1 MADFDRCL
9 QIIGH
14 RADYNRSAAVS
25 SSSLLSLRSSPFK
38 KNIPIWLY
46 PFGKPANEMSADA
59 GIKGPVTLRVADVL
73 FGWVNDCTPCGVSLK
88 YIKFDTE
95 VQIYANALI

>member
-1 MADFDRCL
+1 
-9 QIIGH
+9 
-14 RADYNRSAAVS
+14 
-25 SSSLLSLRSSPFK
+25 
-38 KNIPIWLY
+38 
-46 PFGKPANEMSADA
+46 MSADA

-73 FGWVNDCTPCGVSLK
+73 FGWVNDCTQCGVSLK